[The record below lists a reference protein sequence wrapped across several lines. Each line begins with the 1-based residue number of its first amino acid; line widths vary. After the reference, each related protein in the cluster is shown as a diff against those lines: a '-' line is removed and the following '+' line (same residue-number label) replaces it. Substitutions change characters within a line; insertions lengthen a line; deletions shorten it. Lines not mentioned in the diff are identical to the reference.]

1 MLTSPSTIVAP
12 QPVPRPALLDGVVLL
27 AYVLITT
34 LFTYPLSLN
43 LSTYIST
50 IDSQQ
55 FLWTVWWTHRAI
67 EQGATPYFTPYLY
80 YPEGLDLYYHTMNI
94 WYGWVAYPLA
104 KLFGLVVAYNLVALL
119 VFVVACYVTYWLA
132 YDITRSRIAGFA
144 AGLLFGFA
152 PTQVFHFSI
161 GQENLHSVLWMPLY
175 VLAVRH
181 WLAPGGRLRWL
192 LTAAI
197 ALILTSYADWLHA
210 TALLLFSGVLAL
222 WVLVAERQQW
232 QATLGR
238 VAWRS
243 AALGGLYTLGI
254 GAVVAQMVAQWFTAD
269 TPYMLRPFWDTIY
282 HSADVFGFF
291 VPNPYHPFWGAW
303 AQQQIDNLTIPGI
316 LNTTVVLPYMSLALA
331 IVAAVVYG
339 KAARFWLVCAIL
351 FAILALGPQ
360 LRIAG
365 NLTSIWL
372 PYNLLYDYSILR
384 ISRAPG
390 RLVIMTLLAL
400 AVLAA
405 IGIQAVLVRL
415 AQHPRARLAYNG
427 AAVLLVALVIL
438 NCYHFAARSGPCQR
452 CPPSL

>member
-360 LRIAG
+360 LTYRWQSYV
-365 NLTSIWL
+365 NL
-372 PYNLLYDYSILR
+372 
-384 ISRAPG
+384 A
-390 RLVIMTLLAL
+390 TLQPA
-400 AVLAA
+400 
-405 IGIQAVLVRL
+405 VRL
-415 AQHPRARLAYNG
+415 QHPAHLTRTRSPRDYDPARTGG
-427 AAVLLVALVIL
+427 AGCAWYSGSAGAPCTAPPRSAGLQWRGSAAGGA
-438 NCYHFAARSGPCQR
+438 CY
-452 CPPSL
+452 L